1 MGLMNIRGNLA
12 SQVAGKPTSLLVSNF
27 NLIIFARPMNKSILL
42 LFGLVFGFQVSAQRF
57 GIVDSELILTK
68 IPAYGQAQQQLDQL
82 SVQWQGE
89 VEALHSEIEA
99 LRQAYNAEKVLLT
112 EEMQQEKLAEIEAK
126 EKEARELQRK
136 YFGPQGEVFKKR
148 QELIRP
154 IQDQIYNAV
163 QDVAR
168 RRKLDVV
175 FDKSSDLITL
185 YNNGD
190 ADISEEVLKKLGY

>member
-1 MGLMNIRGNLA
+1 
-12 SQVAGKPTSLLVSNF
+12 
-27 NLIIFARPMNKSILL
+27 MNKSILL

-82 SVQWQGE
+82 SAQWQGE

>member
-1 MGLMNIRGNLA
+1 MGLMNIRDSLA
-12 SQVAGKPTSLLVSNF
+12 YQVAGKHTSLLVSNF
-27 NLIIFARPMNKSILL
+27 NLIIFARLMNKSILL
-42 LFGLVFGFQVSAQRF
+42 LFGLVFGFQLSAQRF

-82 SVQWQGE
+82 SAQWQGE
-89 VEALHSEIEA
+89 VEALRSEIEA

-112 EEMQQEKLAEIEAK
+112 EEMQQEKLTEMEAR

-190 ADISEEVLKKLGY
+190 ADISDEVLKKLGY

>member
-1 MGLMNIRGNLA
+1 
-12 SQVAGKPTSLLVSNF
+12 
-27 NLIIFARPMNKSILL
+27 MNKSILIL
-42 LFGLVFGFQVSAQRF
+42 LGLVFGFQASAQRF

-68 IPAYGQAQQQLDQL
+68 IPAYGQAQKQLDQL
-82 SVQWQGE
+82 SAQWQGE
-89 VEALHSEIEA
+89 VEALRSEAGA
-99 LRQAYNAEKVLLT
+99 LRQALNAEKVLLT
-112 EEMQQEKLAEIEAK
+112 EDLQKEKMTEIEAK

-136 YFGPQGEVFKKR
+136 YFGPEGEVFKKR

-168 RRKLDVV
+168 KRKLDVV

-185 YNNGD
+185 YNSGQ
-190 ADISEEVLKKLGY
+190 ADITDEVLKKMGY

>member
-1 MGLMNIRGNLA
+1 
-12 SQVAGKPTSLLVSNF
+12 
-27 NLIIFARPMNKSILL
+27 MNKSILL

>member
-1 MGLMNIRGNLA
+1 MKRSI
-12 SQVAGKPTSLLVSNF
+12 
-27 NLIIFARPMNKSILL
+27 ILL
-42 LFGLVFGFQVSAQRF
+42 LGLVFGFQLSAQRF

-68 IPAYGQAQQQLDQL
+68 IPAYGQAQKQLDQL
-82 SVQWQGE
+82 SAQWQGE
-89 VEALHSEIEA
+89 VEALRAEAEA

-112 EEMQQEKLAEIEAK
+112 EQLQKEKLAEIDAK
-126 EKEARELQRK
+126 EKEAKELQRK
-136 YFGPQGEVFKKR
+136 YFGPTGEVFKKR

-168 RRKLDVV
+168 KRKLDVV

-185 YNNGD
+185 YDNGS
-190 ADISEEVLKKLGY
+190 ADISDDVLKKMGY

>member
-1 MGLMNIRGNLA
+1 
-12 SQVAGKPTSLLVSNF
+12 
-27 NLIIFARPMNKSILL
+27 MNKSILL

-89 VEALHSEIEA
+89 VEALRSEIEA

-190 ADISEEVLKKLGY
+190 ADISDEVLKKLGY

>member
-1 MGLMNIRGNLA
+1 
-12 SQVAGKPTSLLVSNF
+12 
-27 NLIIFARPMNKSILL
+27 MNKSILL

-68 IPAYGQAQQQLDQL
+68 IPAYGQAQKQLDQL
-82 SVQWQGE
+82 SAQWQGE
-89 VEALHSEIEA
+89 VEALYSEIDA
-99 LRQAYNAEKVLLT
+99 LRQAFNAEKVLLT
-112 EEMQQEKLAEIEAK
+112 EEMQKEKLAEIAAK
-126 EKEARELQRK
+126 EKEAKELQRK

-148 QELIRP
+148 QELIKP

-185 YNNGD
+185 YNSGD
-190 ADISEEVLKKLGY
+190 ADISDEVLKKLGY